1 MTTDQKHAIE
11 ALRHEGAGYGA
22 IAAQMGIPRETVKT
36 FCRRNNLCTGALQR
50 ARTAPPIPNR
60 RTVFPQHGSR
70 IVCEI
75 TVSYA
80 ESTDATACGDIIQT
94 LMQP

>member
-1 MTTDQKHAIE
+1 MTTDQKRAIE
-11 ALRHEGAGYGA
+11 ALRHAGAGYGA
-22 IAAQMGIPRETVKT
+22 IAAKLGIPRETVKT

-50 ARTAPPIPNR
+50 EGAAPPIPNR
-60 RTVFPQHGSR
+60 RTVFAQHGSK

-80 ESTDATACGDIIQT
+80 EITDTSACGDIVQT
-94 LMQP
+94 LLRP

>member
-1 MTTDQKHAIE
+1 MTTDQKRAIE
-11 ALRHEGAGYGA
+11 ALRHEGAGYGV
-22 IAAQMGIPRETVKT
+22 IAARLGIPRETVKT
-36 FCRRNNLCTGALQR
+36 FCRRNNLCTRALQR

-80 ESTDATACGDIIQT
+80 ESTDVTACGDIIQT
-94 LMQP
+94 LLRP

>member
-1 MTTDQKHAIE
+1 MTKDQKHAIE

-22 IAAQMGIPRETVKT
+22 IAARLGIPRETVKT
-36 FCRRNNLCTGALQR
+36 FCRRNNLCTGSLQR
-50 ARTAPPIPNR
+50 MSAAPPIPNP
-60 RTVFPQHGSR
+60 RTVFQQHGPR

-80 ESTDATACGDIIQT
+80 ESTDVTACGDIIQT
-94 LMQP
+94 LLRP

>member
-1 MTTDQKHAIE
+1 MTKDQKHAIE

-22 IAAQMGIPRETVKT
+22 IAAQLGIPRETVKT

-60 RTVFPQHGSR
+60 RTVFTQHGSR
-70 IVCEI
+70 ITCEVTI
-75 TVSYA
+75 SYA
-80 ESTDATACGDIIQT
+80 ESIDTSACGDIVQT
-94 LMQP
+94 LLRP